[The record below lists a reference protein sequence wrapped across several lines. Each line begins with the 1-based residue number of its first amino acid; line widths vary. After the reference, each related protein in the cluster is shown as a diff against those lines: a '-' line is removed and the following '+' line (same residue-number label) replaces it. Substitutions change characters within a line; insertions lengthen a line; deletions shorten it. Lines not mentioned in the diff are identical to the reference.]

1 MRLRRIAAASL
12 ALSVTMPVALGAPAL
27 AADAGPAVSVS
38 APAPPTAAPAT
49 FLGDL
54 ACQVLGDFFEKC

>member
-12 ALSVTMPVALGAPAL
+12 VLSATVVLGPPAL
-27 AADAGPAVSVS
+27 AADTGTAVRAAS
-38 APAPPTAAPAT
+38 PPVAEPAT

>member
-12 ALSVTMPVALGAPAL
+12 ALSATVVSPAVATDTAPA
-27 AADAGPAVSVS
+27 VRVT
-38 APAPPTAAPAT
+38 APAPPVAEPAT

>member
-12 ALSVTMPVALGAPAL
+12 ALSATVVSPAMAADTAPAVPVA
-27 AADAGPAVSVS
+27 
-38 APAPPTAAPAT
+38 APAPPVAQPAT